1 MLFPYTPV
9 AEKVSGKYGVADKI
23 SGLHFHLAL
32 DMDMDLWNVDITTQH
47 KHGITA
53 QKNWTWNITALKA
66 RKLTLDGRTVSRDF

>member
-32 DMDMDLWNVDITTQH
+32 DMDMDL
-47 KHGITA
+47 
-53 QKNWTWNITALKA
+53 
-66 RKLTLDGRTVSRDF
+66 